1 MITIIIGYRIFFS
14 RQRQLAVSFICRL
27 PTDYFQLSMIR
38 IEDVIEKVERNRPE
52 PDIDLIRRAYL
63 FSALHHR
70 GQKRASGEPYLVHP
84 LEVADILADMRLDEI
99 SVSTGLLH
107 DVVEDTLVDLD
118 TIREYFGDEVTRLVD
133 GLTKIAHISNLSKE
147 KQQAEN
153 VRKMVLA
160 MITDVRVVLIKLADR
175 LHNMRTMQFLK
186 PEKRARISQETLDI
200 YAPIAHRLGMGK
212 VRSELEDLSFQNL
225 YPEEYKKLSN
235 EVEERRSELEATL
248 EKITELIKQK
258 LTENDVPFVEVEGRV
273 KRLYSLWKKLKK
285 RKLTI
290 EEVYDLIAARIITPN
305 DKKNCYLALSVIHD
319 IWTPVPERFKDWIG
333 NPRDNLYQS
342 LHTSVIGDNGLS
354 FEVQIRTEEMH
365 QVAEEGVAAHWKY
378 KESKPGKREED
389 ASLDEL
395 RKTVE
400 KLLLPLVESTRETED
415 SEDFIESLK
424 LDLYPKDVYAFT
436 PRGKIIQLPRG
447 ATPIDFAYAIHSEVG
462 DNCTGAKIKGR
473 IVPLRTELQ
482 NGDVVEV
489 LTTPNSK
496 PSRDWLNSVVT
507 SKARNRIRHWI
518 AEQQRVESIEI
529 GRKLLEKEVDKFRLS
544 PKKLIAN
551 DDEMKR
557 IANEYGLGRGEDL
570 LASIG
575 YGKTLPRNVLA
586 KFLGAEKFAELDP
599 EKKKETRLESSV
611 KAVKK
616 FIGLGE
622 DAIIVKGVDNL
633 LTNRAHCCNPLRG
646 EEIVGYISL
655 GKGIVVHNKRCKNLQ
670 QLMVNRER
678 IIDVEWAKGDGK
690 EIQSVRLLATTENRT
705 GMLAGITNA
714 IADIKTGI
722 RDARA
727 EVSKNDRGLI
737 EVTIEVFDKK
747 HLDKVITSVEQ
758 VPGVIAVERVNF

>member
-1 MITIIIGYRIFFS
+1 M
-14 RQRQLAVSFICRL
+14 
-27 PTDYFQLSMIR
+27 MIR
-38 IEDVIEKVERNRPE
+38 IEDIIEKVEGNRPD
-52 PDIDLIRRAYL
+52 PDTELIRRAYL

-84 LEVADILADMRLDEI
+84 LEVANILADMRLDEV

-118 TIREYFGDEVTRLVD
+118 TIRSYFGDEITLLVD

-186 PEKRARISQETLDI
+186 PEKRARIAQETLDI

-212 VRSELEDLSFQNL
+212 MRSELEDLSFQNI
-225 YPEEYKKLSN
+225 YPEEYRKLAK
-235 EVEERRSELEATL
+235 EVDARRPELEAIL
-248 EKITELIKQK
+248 ERIKSTISSK
-258 LTENDVPFVEVEGRV
+258 LAENDVPVVAIEGRV

-285 RKLTI
+285 QKIAI
-290 EEVYDLIAARIITPN
+290 EQVYDLIATRIITPN
-305 DKKNCYLALSVIHD
+305 DRKYCYLTLSVVHD
-319 IWTPVPERFKDWIG
+319 IWTPVPERFKDWIAI
-333 NPRDNLYQS
+333 PRDNLYQS
-342 LHTSVIGDNGLS
+342 LHTSVIGDGGQP

-365 QVAEEGVAAHWKY
+365 QIAEEGVAAHWKY
-378 KESKPGKREED
+378 KEKKLGASDED
-389 ASLDEL
+389 ETLDEL

-400 KLLLPLVESTRETED
+400 KLLLPLVETTEVNED

-436 PRGKIIQLPRG
+436 PMGKVIQLPKG
-447 ATPIDFAYAIHSEVG
+447 GTPLDFAYAIHSEVG
-462 DNCTGAKIKGR
+462 DTCTGAKINGR
-473 IVPLRTELQ
+473 IVQLRTEIQ
-482 NGDVVEV
+482 NGDVIEI

-496 PSRDWLNSVVT
+496 PSRDWLNFVVT

-518 AEQQRVESIEI
+518 SEQQRSDSIEL
-529 GRKLLEKEVDKFRLS
+529 GRKLLEKEAERFRVS
-544 PKKLIAN
+544 SKKLLNNEVELKKIAN
-551 DDEMKR
+551 D
-557 IANEYGLGRGEDL
+557 YGLSRPEDL

-575 YGKTLPRNVLA
+575 YGKTLPRNVLS

-599 EKKKETRLESSV
+599 DKRNQTRLETGI
-611 KAVKK
+611 KAVRK

-633 LTNRAHCCNPLRG
+633 LTTRARCCNPLRG
-646 EEIVGYISL
+646 EDIVGYISL
-655 GKGIVVHNKRCKNLQ
+655 GKGIVVHSKKCKNVR
-670 QLMVNRER
+670 QLMINKDR
-678 IIDVEWAKGDGK
+678 IVEVDWAKNDK
-690 EIQSVRLLATTENRT
+690 DEIQSVAIMVTTENRT

-714 IADIKTGI
+714 IAEIKTGI

-727 EVSKNDRGLI
+727 NVSRDDTGII
-737 EVTIEVFDKK
+737 EVTVEVYDKK
-747 HLDKVITSVEQ
+747 HLDRVISSIEK
-758 VPGVIAVERVNF
+758 VPGVIAVERQNA

>member
-1 MITIIIGYRIFFS
+1 
-14 RQRQLAVSFICRL
+14 
-27 PTDYFQLSMIR
+27 MIR
-38 IEDVIEKVERNRPE
+38 IEDVIEKVENNRPE
-52 PDIDLIRRAYL
+52 SNIELIRRAYL

-84 LEVADILADMRLDEI
+84 LEVADILAEMRLDET

-107 DVVEDTLVDLD
+107 DVVEDTLVDLA
-118 TIREYFGDEVTRLVD
+118 TIREYFGDEITRLVD

-186 PEKRARISQETLDI
+186 LEKRARISQETLDI

-225 YPEEYKKLSN
+225 YPEEYKKLSR
-235 EVEERRSELEATL
+235 EIEARRPELEAAL
-248 EKITELIKQK
+248 DKITDMIRIS
-258 LTENDVPFVEVEGRV
+258 LTENDVPFIEIQGRV

-285 RKLTI
+285 QKLTI
-290 EEVYDLIAARIITPN
+290 EQVYDLIAARIITPN
-305 DKKNCYLALSVIHD
+305 DKKNCYLALSVVHD
-319 IWTPVPERFKDWIG
+319 LWTPVPERFKDWIAI
-333 NPRDNLYQS
+333 PRDNLYQS
-342 LHTSVIGDNGLS
+342 LHTSVIGDNGQS

-365 QVAEEGVAAHWKY
+365 QIAEEGVAAHWKY
-378 KESKPGKREED
+378 KESTLGKRDED
-389 ASLDEL
+389 AALDEL

-400 KLLLPLVESTRETED
+400 KLLLPLVETNNDAQD
-415 SEDFIESLK
+415 SEEFIESLK

-436 PRGKIIQLPRG
+436 PMGKVIQLPRG
-447 ATPIDFAYAIHSEVG
+447 STPIDFAYAIHSEVG
-462 DNCTGAKIKGR
+462 DTCTGAKIKGR
-473 IVPLRTELQ
+473 IVPLKTELQ
-482 NGDVVEV
+482 NGDVVEI

-496 PSRDWLNSVVT
+496 PSRDWLNNVVT

-518 AEQQRVESIEI
+518 SEQQRTESIDI
-529 GRKLLEKEVDKFRLS
+529 GRKLLEKEALKFHIAQ
-544 PKKLIAN
+544 KKLLN
-551 DDEMKR
+551 LDELKR
-557 IANEYGLGRGEDL
+557 IANEYGLGRPEDL
-570 LASIG
+570 MASIG
-575 YGKTLPRNVLA
+575 YGKTLPRNVIA

-599 EKKKETRLESSV
+599 DKKKETRLESGM

-633 LTNRAHCCNPLRG
+633 MTNRARCCNPLTG
-646 EEIVGYISL
+646 EDIIGYISL
-655 GKGIVVHNKRCKNLQ
+655 GKGIVVHNKNCKNVQ
-670 QLMVNRER
+670 QLMINKDR
-678 IIDVEWAKGDGK
+678 IVDVEWAKNDQK
-690 EIQSVRLLATTENRT
+690 HIQSVRLLATTENRT

-714 IADIKTGI
+714 IAEIKTGI

-727 EVSKNDRGLI
+727 NISKDDRGLI

-747 HLDKVITSVEQ
+747 HLDKVVGSIEK
-758 VPGVIAVERVNF
+758 VPGVIAVERVNS

>member
-1 MITIIIGYRIFFS
+1 
-14 RQRQLAVSFICRL
+14 
-27 PTDYFQLSMIR
+27 MIR
-38 IEDVIEKVERNRPE
+38 IEDIIEKVERNRPE
-52 PDIDLIRRAYL
+52 PDVEVIRRAYL

-84 LEVADILADMRLDEI
+84 LAVADMLAEMRLDEV

-118 TIREYFGDEVTRLVD
+118 TLRSYFGDEITHLVD

-212 VRSELEDLSFQNL
+212 MRSELEDLAFQNI
-225 YPEEYKKLSN
+225 YPEEYKRLSK
-235 EVEERRSELEATL
+235 EVDIRRPELEATL
-248 EKITELIKQK
+248 NKITKTIEER
-258 LTENDVPFVEVEGRV
+258 LTENNVPFVQVQGRV

-285 RKLTI
+285 QKITI
-290 EEVYDLIAARIITPN
+290 DRVYDLIAARVITEN
-305 DKKNCYLALSVIHD
+305 DKKDCYVALSVIHD
-319 IWTPVPERFKDWIG
+319 TWTPVPERFKDWIAI
-333 NPRDNLYQS
+333 PRDNLYQS
-342 LHTSVIGDNGLS
+342 LHTSVIGDGGQS

-365 QVAEEGVAAHWKY
+365 HVAEEGVAAHWKY
-378 KESKPGKREED
+378 KEKKLGKQQED
-389 ASLDEL
+389 ESLDEL

-400 KLLLPLVESTRETED
+400 KLLLPLVETTNTTDD
-415 SEDFIESLK
+415 SEEFLESLK

-436 PRGKIIQLPRG
+436 PMGKVIQLPRG
-447 ATPIDFAYAIHSEVG
+447 SMPLDFAYAIHSEVG
-462 DNCTGAKIKGR
+462 DTCTGAKINGR
-473 IVPLRTELQ
+473 IATLKTEIQ
-482 NGDVVEV
+482 NGDVIEI
-489 LTTPNSK
+489 LTTSNSK
-496 PSRDWLNSVVT
+496 PSRDWLNYVVT

-518 AEQQRVESIEI
+518 ADQQRAESIEI
-529 GRKLLEKEVDKFRLS
+529 GRKLLEKESEKFRVS
-544 PKKLIAN
+544 PKKLINN

-557 IANEYGLGRGEDL
+557 IANEYGLGRPEDL

-575 YGKTLPRNVLA
+575 YGKTLPRSVIG

-599 EKKKETRLESSV
+599 DKRKETRLETGM

-622 DAIIVKGVDNL
+622 DAVIVQGIDNL
-633 LTNRAHCCNPLRG
+633 LTNRARCCNPLRG
-646 EEIVGYISL
+646 EPIVGYISL
-655 GKGIVVHNKRCKNLQ
+655 GKGIVIHNKNCKNVK
-670 QLMVNRER
+670 QLMINRDR
-678 IIDVEWAKGDGK
+678 IVEVEWAKSDK
-690 EIQSVRLLATTENRT
+690 QEIQSVKILATTENRT

-714 IADIKTGI
+714 IAEIKTGI

-727 EVSKNDRGLI
+727 EISRNDQGLI
-737 EVTIEVFDKK
+737 EVTVEVFDKK
-747 HLDKVITSVEQ
+747 HLDRVVTSIEK
-758 VPGVIAVERVNF
+758 VPGVIAVERVNST

>member
-1 MITIIIGYRIFFS
+1 
-14 RQRQLAVSFICRL
+14 
-27 PTDYFQLSMIR
+27 MIR
-38 IEDVIEKVERNRPE
+38 IEDVIEKVERNRPD
-52 PDIDLIRRAYL
+52 PDIDLIRRAYF
-63 FSALHHR
+63 FSAMHHR

-84 LEVADILADMRLDEI
+84 LEVADILADMRLDET

-118 TIREYFGDEVTRLVD
+118 TIRDYFGDEITRLVD

-147 KQQAEN
+147 RQQAEN

-225 YPEEYKKLSN
+225 YPEEYKKLSK
-235 EVEERRSELEATL
+235 EVEARRSELEATMGN
-248 EKITELIKQK
+248 ITELIKEK
-258 LTENDVPFVEVEGRV
+258 LSENDVPFLEVQGRV

-305 DKKNCYLALSVIHD
+305 DKKNCYVALSVVHD

-342 LHTSVIGDNGLS
+342 LHTSVIGDNGQS

-365 QVAEEGVAAHWKY
+365 QIAEEGVAAHWKY
-378 KESKPGKREED
+378 KESRLGKSEED

-400 KLLLPLVESTRETED
+400 KLLLPLVETTQETED
-415 SEDFIESLK
+415 SEEFIESLK

-462 DNCTGAKIKGR
+462 DTCTEAKIKGR

-489 LTTPNSK
+489 LTTLNSK
-496 PSRDWLNSVVT
+496 PSRDWLNSAVT

-518 AEQQRVESIEI
+518 AQQQRAESIEI
-529 GRKLLEKEVDKFRLS
+529 GRRLLEKEADKFRLS
-544 PKKLIAN
+544 PKKLIN
-551 DDEMKR
+551 SDNEMKR
-557 IANEYGLGRGEDL
+557 IANEYGLGRAEDL

-599 EKKKETRLESSV
+599 EKKKETRLESGM

-633 LTNRAHCCNPLRG
+633 LTNRGRCCNPLRG
-646 EEIVGYISL
+646 EEIIGYISL
-655 GKGIVVHNKRCKNLQ
+655 GKGIVVHNKRCKNVA
-670 QLMVNRER
+670 QLMINKDR
-678 IIDVEWAKGDGK
+678 IVEVEWAKGDGK

-714 IADIKTGI
+714 IAEIKTGI

-727 EVSKNDRGLI
+727 EISKNDRGLI

-747 HLDKVITSVEQ
+747 HLDKVVASIQQ
-758 VPGVIAVERVNF
+758 VPGVIAVERVNY